1 MRERERELHPPLGV
15 GTPRDPTSLSA
26 LAQNLEND
34 GNSRRPNTSFIWN
47 NRDVMIYKSYILCT
61 ITFKCFYTSF
71 YEIRNMF
78 GCFVIT
84 FYQEPRI
91 DFVFGEAK
99 CFSPI
104 ENVSFLQYL
113 FGMPLKLGGACAP
126 VCHPFCSFCF
136 LYQDLPKKNL
146 LKNVIELLS

>member
-1 MRERERELHPPLGV
+1 MRERERERNPPLGV

-71 YEIRNMF
+71 YEIRNIF

-84 FYQEPRI
+84 FSLRGKFYNQ
-91 DFVFGEAK
+91 
-99 CFSPI
+99 
-104 ENVSFLQYL
+104 Q
-113 FGMPLKLGGACAP
+113 
-126 VCHPFCSFCF
+126 
-136 LYQDLPKKNL
+136 
-146 LKNVIELLS
+146 LLSCHLPNTQIPHLADFFACLMQEFALFIALSAHQEDAQCCL